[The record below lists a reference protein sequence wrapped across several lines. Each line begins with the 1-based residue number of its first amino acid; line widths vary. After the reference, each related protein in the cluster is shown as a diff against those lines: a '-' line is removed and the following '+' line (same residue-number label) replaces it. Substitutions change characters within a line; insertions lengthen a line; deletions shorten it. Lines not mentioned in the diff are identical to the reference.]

1 MFKRLIN
8 PIISDSFFLFGAR
21 GTGKTTFLKEFF
33 ASQQV
38 AWFDLLDPS
47 DEDLFLRKPQEFAAR
62 LAGLGAGSWVVI
74 DEIQKVPK
82 LLNIVHRLIEER
94 KLKFALTGSSARRLK
109 QKGINLLAGRAF
121 TNYCFPLTH
130 LELGNQFSLP
140 DILKWG
146 SLPRV
151 LDLQEPLAK
160 SAYLRSYALN
170 YVTTE
175 VQAEQWVRNI
185 EPFRRF
191 LPIAAQMNGKILN
204 YAKIARDVGVDTST
218 IISYFDILEDTLLG
232 FRLEGFHE
240 SVRKRQSQKP
250 KFYIFDLGVKRAME
264 QTLTV
269 ELLPQ
274 TFAFGDAFE
283 HLVICENIRLNAYQ
297 SRDYSFSYLRTK
309 DDVEVDL
316 IIDRPGKKRVLV
328 EIKSSDQISI
338 EDCKSLINIS
348 KGLDA
353 ISVLLSRDPNPK
365 SFENVRCLPWQDG
378 LCQLYPSSPGDTG
391 LPGLL

>member
-8 PIISDSFFLFGAR
+8 PIISDSFFIFGAR
-21 GTGKTTFLKEFF
+21 GTGKTTFLKSFF
-33 ASQQV
+33 TNQKV
-38 AWFDLLDPS
+38 VWIDLLDPS
-47 DEDLFLRKPQEFAAR
+47 DEDLFLRRPEDFAAR
-62 LAGLGAGSWVVI
+62 LSGLAAGTWIVI

-82 LLNIVHRLIEER
+82 LLNVVHRLIEEQ

-109 QKGINLLAGRAF
+109 QKGVNLLAGRAF

-130 LELGNQFSLP
+130 IELADKFSLQEV
-140 DILKWG
+140 LKWG

-151 LDLQEPLAK
+151 IDLGDHLSKA
-160 SAYLRSYALN
+160 AYLRSYALN

-191 LPIAAQMNGKILN
+191 LPIVAQMNGKVIN

-218 IISYFDILEDTLLG
+218 IVSYFDILEDTLLG

-250 KFYIFDLGVKRAME
+250 KFYVFDLGVKRALE

-283 HLVICENIRLNAYQ
+283 HFVVCENIRLNGYQ
-297 SRDYSFSYLRTK
+297 SLDYSFSYLRTK

-316 IIDRPGKKRVLV
+316 VIDRPGKKRVFV
-328 EIKSSDQISI
+328 EIKSSDQVSVD
-338 EDCKSLINIS
+338 DCKSLIKIS
-348 KGLDA
+348 KNLD
-353 ISVLLSRDPNPK
+353 VVPLLLSRDPNPK
-365 SFENVRCLPWQDG
+365 TYENVRCLPWQEG
-378 LCQLYPSSPGDTG
+378 LKELYS
-391 LPGLL
+391 